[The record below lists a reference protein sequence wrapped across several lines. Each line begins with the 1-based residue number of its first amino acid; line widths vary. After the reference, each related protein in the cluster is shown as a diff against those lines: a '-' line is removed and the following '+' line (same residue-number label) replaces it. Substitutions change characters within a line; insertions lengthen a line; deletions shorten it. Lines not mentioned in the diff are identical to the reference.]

1 MILWTKQ
8 ICSHFF
14 ARFSRLIFDNLW
26 MRNDMGVPTLLNCC
40 GLHQASTPIQCSG
53 MLMDSLLEVIGLGEI
68 MKEWLSWDKQPQGD
82 KWDVPYPRP
91 DSPRSLSTSSSY
103 FARIQREVFIYNPQ
117 LRDHITL
124 ILLLLSLY
132 VWSFGSLKLTFPVI
146 GKNIKLFE
154 QSNVDK
160 WSPLT

>member
-1 MILWTKQ
+1 MSENWYGNAPSAKLLWTAP
-8 ICSHFF
+8 S
-14 ARFSRLIFDNLW
+14 
-26 MRNDMGVPTLLNCC
+26 
-40 GLHQASTPIQCSG
+40 LHTNPMFWHVDGQPFRGHWVRWNNERGAFLRG
-53 MLMDSLLEVIGLGEI
+53 
-68 MKEWLSWDKQPQGD
+68 KQPQGD
-82 KWDVPYPRP
+82 KWDVPNPHP

-117 LRDHITL
+117 LRHHITL

-154 QSNVDK
+154 QSNVHK